1 MTPSASVRENN
12 HVDASQST
20 EDTPSI
26 CGPLSGAATS
36 TDPQEAVGRL
46 YEEIHRANN
55 VLSVIFCSTEFNL
68 KAMEQALASTFG
80 TAPLIGCT
88 SAGEITPQGYR
99 HGTLTG
105 FSLPAEGFSAV
116 NVRIDNLS
124 NFEISNGHQVVKN
137 LIARLDAKHP
147 PSGLKDTFAF
157 LMIDGL
163 SCSEEPI
170 VSSLYSALDDIP
182 LFGGSAGDG
191 LNFNRTFVYH
201 EGAFHTNSA
210 ILTLVRTDHPF
221 KVFKTQHF
229 ISSDKKM
236 VVTEADPKTRIVSE
250 INAEPAAREYARL
263 VGLAEEELTPMIFAT
278 YPVVVKVG
286 GTEHVRS
293 IQKVNEDGSL
303 TFFCAIDKGVVLT
316 VAKGVDIIENLED
329 VLTDIH
335 GEIGEPQFILGCDCV
350 LRSLELERKQ
360 LKHKVGKILSDNNT
374 IGFNTYGEQ
383 FQAMH
388 VNQTFT
394 GVAIGRKFETEE
406 EA

>member
-1 MTPSASVRENN
+1 MDTSQRVESAALNFEPRVGATTLSDPMEA
-12 HVDASQST
+12 ASA
-20 EDTPSI
+20 
-26 CGPLSGAATS
+26 LF
-36 TDPQEAVGRL
+36 
-46 YEEIHRANN
+46 EEIRQEDCALA
-55 VLSVIFCSTEFNL
+55 VVFCSTEYDL
-68 KAMEQALASTFG
+68 KEMETALGETFG
-80 TAPLIGCT
+80 SLPLIGCT
-88 SAGEITPQGYR
+88 SAGEITPTGYM
-99 HGTLTG
+99 HGSLTG
-105 FSLPAEGFSAV
+105 FSLPAADFTTASA
-116 NVRIDNLS
+116 RIGNLS
-124 NFEISNGHQVVKN
+124 NFAITSGHQLVKD
-137 LIARLDAKHP
+137 LIAELNAKHP
-147 PSGLKDTFAF
+147 PGASKDTFAF

-201 EGAFHTNSA
+201 EGTFHTDNA
-210 ILTLVRTDHPF
+210 ILTLVRTKHPF

-229 ISSDKKM
+229 ISSEKKM
-236 VVTEADPKTRIVSE
+236 VVTEADPKTRVVSE

-293 IQKVNEDGSL
+293 IQKVNDDGSL

-316 VAKGVDIIENLED
+316 VAKGVDIIENLEN
-329 VLTDIH
+329 VLSDIRE
-335 GEIGEPQFILGCDCV
+335 EIGKPQFILSCDCV

-360 LKHKVGKILSDNNT
+360 LKHKVGEILSNNNA

-394 GVAIGRKFETEE
+394 GVAIGQRDEE
-406 EA
+406 SGSA

>member
-1 MTPSASVRENN
+1 M
-12 HVDASQST
+12 DASQQIESA
-20 EDTPSI
+20 PSI
-26 CGPLSGAATS
+26 YEPRVGATALADPLKAA
-36 TDPQEAVGRL
+36 EAL
-46 YEEIHRANN
+46 FEEIQQDDCA
-55 VLSVIFCSTEFNL
+55 LAVIFCSTEYNL
-68 KAMEQALASTFG
+68 EEMENALASKFG
-80 TAPLIGCT
+80 DTPLIGCT
-88 SAGEITPQGYR
+88 SAGEITPTGYA

-105 FSLPAEGFSAV
+105 FSFPATGFTTVSA
-116 NVRIDNLS
+116 RIDNLS
-124 NFEISNGHQVVKN
+124 EFEISSGHHLTKD
-137 LIARLDAKHP
+137 LIADLNAKQSKISP
-147 PSGLKDTFAF
+147 GDTFAF

-163 SCSEEPI
+163 SCLEEPI
-170 VSSLYSALDDIP
+170 VSSIYSALDDIP

-210 ILTLVRTDHPF
+210 VLTLVRTSNPF

-229 ISSDKKM
+229 VSSEKKM

-250 INAEPAAREYARL
+250 INAEPAAHEYARL
-263 VGLAEEELTPMIFAT
+263 IGLAEEKLTPMIFAT

-286 GTEHVRS
+286 GTDHVRS

-316 VAKGVDIIENLED
+316 VAKGVDIVENLEE
-329 VLTDIH
+329 TFEEIH
-335 GEIGEPQFILGCDCV
+335 EEMGKPQLILGCDCV
-350 LRSLELERKQ
+350 FRSLELERSQ
-360 LKHKVGKILSDNNT
+360 LKQKVGKILSENNT

-394 GVAIGRKFETEE
+394 GVAIGHKNNSSEN
-406 EA
+406 A